1 MNRINIAIADDYKVF
16 RDGLKAILSADENIE
31 VVLEADNGAELLEAL
46 TSISPDIILM
56 DLKMPVMG
64 GIEATNI
71 VRQRY
76 PQIKVLVISMYEDEK
91 FITHLVKSGAN
102 GYLLKNTEPED
113 IRSAIYAL
121 TENGYFFNEPIENT
135 LLRELILKN
144 NLLPTFKENIE
155 LTETEKEIL
164 VHLCNDPLDKNI
176 TRKERECLMEKIG
189 VRNTAG
195 LVMYALVTGLE
206 DGTVISN

>member
-1 MNRINIAIADDYKVF
+1 MNRITIAIADDYKVF

-46 TSISPDIILM
+46 ASISPDIILM

-176 TRKERECLMEKIG
+176 TRKEKECLMEKIG

-195 LVMYALVTGLE
+195 LVMYALVNGLE

>member
-1 MNRINIAIADDYKVF
+1 MSSITIAIADDYKVF

-31 VVLEADNGAELLEAL
+31 VVLEADNGAELLESLA
-46 TSISPDIILM
+46 SISPDIILM

-135 LLRELILKN
+135 LLKELILKN
-144 NLLPTFKENIE
+144 NLIPTFKEAIE
-155 LTETEKEIL
+155 LTETEKETL
-164 VHLCNDPLDKNI
+164 VQLCKDPLNKNI
-176 TRKERECLMEKIG
+176 TRSEREYLMEKIG

-195 LVMYALVTGLE
+195 LVMYALVSGLAA
-206 DGTVISN
+206 D

>member
-1 MNRINIAIADDYKVF
+1 MSSITIAIADDYKVF

-46 TSISPDIILM
+46 AYISPDIILM

-121 TENGYFFNEPIENT
+121 TENGYFFNEPIENS
-135 LLRELILKN
+135 LLKELILKN
-144 NLLPTFKENIE
+144 NLIPTFKEAIE
-155 LTETEKEIL
+155 LTKTEKETL
-164 VHLCNDPLDKNI
+164 LRLCKDPLDKNI
-176 TRKERECLMEKIG
+176 TRSEKEYLMEKIG

-195 LVMYALVTGLE
+195 LVMYALVSGLAA
-206 DGTVISN
+206 D

>member
-46 TSISPDIILM
+46 ASISPDIILM

-195 LVMYALVTGLE
+195 LVMYALVTGLGN
-206 DGTVISN
+206 GTVISN